1 MPSAGDRSAS
11 DIAAYVDSVDDAR
24 REDFR
29 AVLEKL
35 RAIVPDGY
43 DEAMTWGF
51 PTFEVPLE
59 VSGPTY
65 NKKPMMFAALAAQK
79 KHFGLYVMC
88 AYMSEDRKARLAEA
102 WKAHGAKLDMGKAC
116 IRFTDPADVP
126 WDAVERE
133 IDLAPA
139 DFYEAAEAER
149 QKALRK

>member
-1 MPSAGDRSAS
+1 MQSAGVRSAT
-11 DIAAYVDSVDDAR
+11 DVAAYVDSVDEERRDA
-24 REDFR
+24 FR
-29 AVLEKL
+29 AALDRL

-65 NKKPMMFAALAAQK
+65 NKKPLMFAALAAQK

-88 AYMSEDRKARLAEA
+88 AYMSEDRMQRLADA
-102 WKAHGAKLDMGKAC
+102 WKAHGSKFDRGKAC

-126 WDAVERE
+126 WEAVAKE
-133 IDLAPA
+133 IDLPPA
-139 DFYEAAEAER
+139 DFAKAANATREAALKR
-149 QKALRK
+149 